1 MGQDRL
7 PPFERSGVLLV
18 DKPKEWTS
26 HDVVNFFRRKF
37 NIAKVGHC
45 GTLDPAATGLLV
57 LVVGQATKLAQR
69 LSGQDKTYEA
79 TMLLGTETD
88 SQDMD
93 GEIIAEKDW
102 SAVTPEAVA
111 QVVARFT
118 GELEQ
123 TPPMVSAKK
132 IDGKRLYELA
142 RQGKVV
148 DREPVKITVHSFAIK
163 EVRLPQVDIV
173 LECSKGTYV
182 RTICHDIGAE
192 LGCGGTLFS
201 LRRTKSGVFSVEGSM
216 TIDEARELP
225 QEALADRF
233 WNDYGQWAQQQ

>member
-1 MGQDRL
+1 MGHDRL

-26 HDVVNFFRRKF
+26 HDVVNFFRHKF

-79 TMLLGTETD
+79 TMLLGVETD
-88 SQDMD
+88 TQDMD
-93 GEIIAEKDW
+93 GQVIAEKDW
-102 SAVTPEAVA
+102 SAVTPDD
-111 QVVARFT
+111 VVRAIGRFT
-118 GELEQ
+118 GELDQ
-123 TPPMVSAKK
+123 VPPMVSAKK
-132 IDGKRLYELA
+132 IDGKRLYEIA

-148 DREPVKITVHSFAIK
+148 EREPVKITVHSFVVK
-163 EVRLPQVDIV
+163 ELRLPQVDFV

-182 RTICHDIGAE
+182 RTICHDIGQE
-192 LGCGGTLFS
+192 LGCGATLFS
-201 LRRTKSGVFSVEGSM
+201 LRRSKSGVFALEGAL
-216 TIDEARELP
+216 TVDEAREMS
-225 QEALADRF
+225 QEALAERF
-233 WNDYGQWAQQQ
+233 WNDFGQWAQ